1 MRTLKVILHAQWVL
15 VIVAGICLGTI
26 MACTRTTGSGCIVD
40 VSRPGAAVAPICRG
54 QQVEEFNHQFEGGLY
69 AQLISNPSFEEVDS
83 VGDKTHFLRFWSLVK
98 QGSSEGSLSTATGN
112 LVNSYQT
119 RCLKLNITSVAS
131 GDVGAA
137 DSGYWGI
144 KLVNNTT
151 YKVSFWAKKDAN
163 FAGNLLARLESNDGN
178 PYASFTF
185 KPTTKWAHYTCDLST
200 SGISNVTGTNRFV
213 IYGTTTGTV
222 YIDVVTLMPPT
233 WKNRPN
239 GCRPDLAMVLDSL
252 KLKYLQFPGGAAT
265 GGLNLSESWYWKGSI
280 GPIEERS
287 PVKENIW
294 KYGNDHFFG
303 LDEYLQLAEDLGAE
317 PVYTTMAG
325 IIPYLNGVRSL
336 YNNIDSMK
344 AIITDIL
351 DLIEYCNGGSGTIFG
366 NKRIANGHPAPYNL
380 KYIEIGNEC
389 QMDTTFHGN
398 WSQYTTR
405 YTMIHDSIIAHY
417 PDMKIMYNGS
427 HNLYSSST
435 ANGCKMDYTDEH
447 FYPGLTEEH
456 FHRAYGKYDT
466 INSDVGKICVAELAN
481 QTQGCAPNEI
491 GNHKDAVRDAVFQLG
506 CEKNSARM
514 WWTGYGNYAGLVGHG
529 DYGPCLIWNDAVSYF
544 CTPSYYGQKILFSDN
559 PGTQILPF
567 TQNTANCYWSASV
580 DTEAGKNDVL
590 LKVANPTPASES
602 ADIILKGVV
611 KVDSKG
617 LSTTLKGAPD
627 DENSLDN
634 PTRVIPTKGNFIA
647 GTNFKYSFPAW
658 SVTVLRIK
666 ILKQR

>member
-1 MRTLKVILHAQWVL
+1 MKTSEGDLTACGILTLMTVICIAAIISCKQSK
-15 VIVAGICLGTI
+15 T
-26 MACTRTTGSGCIVD
+26 SSCIVD
-40 VSRPGAAVAPICRG
+40 VSHSGVAVAPIGRG

-83 VGDKTHFLRFWSLVK
+83 VGDNAHFLRFWSLVK
-98 QGSSEGSLSTATGN
+98 QGSSEGSLSTSTAN
-112 LVNSYQT
+112 LLNSYQT
-119 RCLKLNITSVAS
+119 RCLKLNITSVAA

-137 DSGYWGI
+137 DSGYWGM

-163 FAGNLLARLESNDGN
+163 YAGKLLAKLESSGGN
-178 PYASFTF
+178 SYASFTF
-185 KPTTKWAHYTCDLST
+185 KPTTKWAHYTCDINT
-200 SGISNVTGTNRFV
+200 SGISSVTGTNRFV

-222 YIDVVTLMPPT
+222 YIDVITVMPPT

-280 GPIEERS
+280 GPIEERY
-287 PVKENIW
+287 PVKANIW

-317 PVYTTMAG
+317 PMYTTMSG
-325 IIPYLNGVRSL
+325 IIPYWNGVRSL

-351 DLIEYCNGGSGTIFG
+351 DLIEYCNGASGTVWG
-366 NKRIANGHPAPYNL
+366 NKRIANGHPAAYNL

-405 YTMIHDSIIAHY
+405 YTMIHDSIIAYY
-417 PDMKIMYNGS
+417 PNMKIIYNGS
-427 HNLYSSST
+427 HNLLGSST
-435 ANGCKMDYTDEH
+435 ANGCRMDYTDEH
-447 FYPGLTEEH
+447 FYPDLTEKY
-456 FHRAYGKYDT
+456 FHRAYEKYNN
-466 INSDVGKICVAELAN
+466 INLGVGKICVAEIAN

-491 GNHKDAVRDAVFQLG
+491 GNHKDAVRDAVFHLG

-514 WWTGYGNYAGLVGHG
+514 WWTGYGNYAGFVGHG
-529 DYGPCLIWNDAVSYF
+529 DYGPCLVWNDAVSYF

-567 TQNTANCYWSASV
+567 TQNTTNCYWSASI
-580 DTEAGKNDVL
+580 DSELGKNDVL
-590 LKVANPTPASES
+590 LKVANPSDNSES
-602 ADIILKGVV
+602 VDIILKGVD
-611 KVDSKG
+611 KVDPNG
-617 LSTTLKGAPD
+617 HSTTLTSAPD
-627 DENSLDN
+627 DENSLADPN
-634 PTRVIPTKGNFIA
+634 RVIPIKGTFVA
-647 GTNFKYSFPAW
+647 GTNFKHLFPAW

-666 ILKQR
+666 VLK